1 MLKMTLSTTHNNN
14 TGTSGSNWWLEIGT
28 VNPRCLYFFGPF
40 EDQLEA
46 ESSKEGFSQDLEGEN
61 ARVRCSKVKFC
72 QPRQLTLDGNEL
84 TIHNLKHSLSAFWQI
99 FAKR

>member
-1 MLKMTLSTTHNNN
+1 MTLSTTPTDN
-14 TGTSGSNWWLEIGT
+14 TEISGSNWWLEMGT

-40 EDQLEA
+40 EDQLAA

-61 ARVRCSKVKFC
+61 ARVLCSKVKFC

-84 TIHNLKHSLSAFWQI
+84 TLHDLKHSLSAFLQL